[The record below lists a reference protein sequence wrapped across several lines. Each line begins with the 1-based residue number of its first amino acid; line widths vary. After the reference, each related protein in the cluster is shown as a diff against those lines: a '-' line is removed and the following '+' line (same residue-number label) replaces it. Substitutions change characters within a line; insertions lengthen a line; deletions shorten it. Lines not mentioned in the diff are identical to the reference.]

1 MKVVS
6 KLANVDFHIGRVKR
20 EGDGIVIFSDPDKSM
35 PSKVYVS
42 PEDVLRM
49 LKAMFATPSSWLF
62 LLLFPY
68 YYVRARRSGKAAKK
82 TP

>member
-6 KLANVDFHIGRVKR
+6 KLANVDFHIGRVER
-20 EGDGIVIFSDPDKSM
+20 QGERLVIFSDPDKSM
-35 PSKVYVS
+35 PSKVYVM

-68 YYVRARRSGKAAKK
+68 YYLRARRSVKAGKKA
-82 TP
+82 P